1 MTSVPGSPSVA
12 PASYRSR
19 EITSS
24 QDLLEDLLDKFEDNT
39 TLWFRG
45 HARATW
51 TLLPSLARR
60 KGLDKERALR
70 AEFMRDATPLLT
82 KADVRWDIQSDW
94 DWMFLMQHYHVP
106 TRLLD
111 WSESPLIGLYFALDE
126 TDVTEPEADAC
137 LWVLLPQKL
146 NALRGVRP
154 KADWILPLCGRDED
168 ADQYTLEALNQG
180 ADRVLT
186 PLAVIAQRRF
196 DRLVSQQGVFT
207 VMHRD
212 EDPIEGLGNGDHVV
226 KYVIPVAAKERIKR
240 ELTRLNISPLTV
252 FPDLQRVGKR
262 VAARLS

>member
-1 MTSVPGSPSVA
+1 VA
-12 PASYRSR
+12 AASYRSR
-19 EITSS
+19 TITSS
-24 QDLLEDLLDKFEDNT
+24 HDLLEDLLKEFTDTT
-39 TLWFRG
+39 TLWYRG

-51 TLLPSLARR
+51 SLLPSLARR

-70 AEFMRDATPLLT
+70 AEFMRDATPLLS

-168 ADQYTLEALNQG
+168 AEQYTLEALNQG

-212 EDPIEGLGNGDHVV
+212 EDPIEDLGTGQHVS
-226 KYVIPVAAKERIKR
+226 KYVIPVAAKDQIRR
-240 ELTRLNISPLTV
+240 ELARLNISPLTV